1 MREGHYA
8 VEPELGAAIDAVI
21 EEGTRRRFREARR
34 SGVEEPQAAYAAD
47 AFVDAIVGDPK
58 SKKSG
63 GYSAHILIDH
73 EVLKRGF
80 ALPGETCEIAGV
92 GPVNVEWVREV
103 LGDAFVTAIVK
114 QGKDITTVAHFGR
127 HIPAH
132 LRTAMTVSGRE
143 CSIEGCT
150 GREYLELDHCEI
162 DYAKR
167 GPTARWNLAWLCS
180 VHHKRKTKGWKL
192 GPSDP
197 ETGKRK
203 LTPRKGERVR
213 YEPGGVVVELDDLAE
228 TAAPI
233 SRASQRP
240 TTFDPAVV

>member
-1 MREGHYA
+1 MREGHDA
-8 VEPELGAAIDAVI
+8 VMPEEGAAVDAVI
-21 EEGTRRRFREARR
+21 EEGTRRRFREAR
-34 SGVEEPQAAYAAD
+34 SAGTPEPQEAYAAD
-47 AFVDAIVGDPK
+47 AFVDAVLGGPK

-73 EVLKRGF
+73 EVLKRGY
-80 ALPGETCEIAGV
+80 ALPGETCEIAGI

-114 QGKDITTVAHFGR
+114 KGKDITTVAHFGR

-150 GREYLELDHCEI
+150 GREHLELDHCEI
-162 DYAKR
+162 DHAKG

-192 GPSDP
+192 GPPDP

-203 LTPRKGERVR
+203 LEPRPGARVR
-213 YEPGGVVVELDDLAE
+213 YEAGGVAVELDDLAD

-233 SRASQRP
+233 CSASQRP
-240 TTFDPAVV
+240 TRSEPAGV